1 MHKILIPAILT
12 VTILIAGVFAMAPIQ
27 EATTVHTTIIG
38 STVKVFELGAIA
50 AGALAAFDVFTI
62 DCNADYQV
70 VGLTL
75 DMGDGTYT
83 GDDVSVAVGGDDYIR
98 NVTLAKGGVDLLD
111 TSSITAISTDDVT
124 VTFFLDNDNGDEDIE
139 NARVSVVTSGSCTF
153 VDTAG

>member
-1 MHKILIPAILT
+1 
-12 VTILIAGVFAMAPIQ
+12 MAPIQ
-27 EATTVHTTIIG
+27 EATTVHTTIISDLG
-38 STVKVFELGAIA
+38 AKVFELGAVA

-62 DCNADYQV
+62 DCNADYQI

-75 DMGDGTYT
+75 DMADGTYT

-98 NVTLAKGGVDLLD
+98 NVTLVKGGVDLLD
-111 TSSITAISTDDVT
+111 TSTITAVAADDVT
-124 VTFFLDNDNGDEDIE
+124 VTFFLDTDDANEAIE